1 MHKNDSIVNDLMV
14 FWTENI
20 GELNGLNVNILNVI

>member
-20 GELNGLNVNILNVI
+20 GELNANILNVI